1 MLDIEWNDNMKK
13 KSMKREINLQ
23 FMWVTIIVIFSM
35 TVLLS
40 CVFYELFKSEVLE
53 DLKTY
58 TLELKSVGLFDDTS
72 DIKEGKSFNEFRITV
87 IGEDGTVLYDNRT
100 DIAQLDNHGT
110 RPEVEQ
116 AFKAGEGE
124 AIRES
129 ATFQK
134 STFYYAVQ
142 LDKGHVLRVA
152 KEAESVWSIFMKAMP
167 LVGLTTIV
175 MVITTFLIAR
185 HLTSTIVAPIE
196 QMAIDMERMDSVQTY
211 EELQPF
217 VDTIMNQHEDIL
229 KNAQIRQEFTA
240 NVSHELKTPLTAI
253 SGYAELI
260 ENGMA
265 TDKDVIRFS
274 KEIHLNSNRLLNL
287 INDIIHLSELD
298 VVENGPA
305 KEDIDLY
312 EIGQTQVDMLQ
323 INADKYGVSLSME
336 GKARADIFANKM
348 MMEELVYN
356 LVDNA
361 IRYNQKKGW
370 VKVKVESDS
379 EKVRL
384 IVEDNGIGI
393 SEENQERNFERFF
406 RLDKSHSRQI
416 GGTGLGLA
424 IVKHIVAKHQARI
437 HLESELDKGTKITVI
452 FPKKDMLI

>member
-1 MLDIEWNDNMKK
+1 MKK

-23 FMWVTIIVIFSM
+23 FMWVTVCVIFSM

-40 CVFYELFKSEVLE
+40 CVFYELFKSEVLD

-58 TLELKSVGLFDDTS
+58 TLELKGIGLFDDAS
-72 DIKEGKSFNEFRITV
+72 DIKEMNSFNEFRITV
-87 IGEDGTVLYDNRT
+87 IEKDGTVLYDNRT

-265 TDKDVIRFS
+265 TDKDIVRFS
-274 KEIHLNSNRLLNL
+274 TEIHRNSNRLLTL

-298 VVENGPA
+298 VVDNAPQ

-323 INADKYGVSLSME
+323 INADKYGVDLSIE
-336 GKARADIFANKM
+336 GKHADIYANKM

-356 LVDNA
+356 LIDNA

-370 VKVKVESDS
+370 VKVKVKSDS

-393 SEENQERNFERFF
+393 SEENQERIFERFF
-406 RLDKSHSRQI
+406 RVDKSHSRQI

-437 HLESELDKGTKITVI
+437 QLESEIDKGTKITVI
-452 FPKKDMLI
+452 FPKKEMLMNVSGKSIL